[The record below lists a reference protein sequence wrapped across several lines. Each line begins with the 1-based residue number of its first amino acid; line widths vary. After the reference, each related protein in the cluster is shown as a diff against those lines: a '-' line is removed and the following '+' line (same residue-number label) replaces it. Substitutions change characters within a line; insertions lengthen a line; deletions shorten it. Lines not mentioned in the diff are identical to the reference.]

1 MEYLTERIT
10 ISDDLCNGKPTI
22 RGMRIT
28 VESILGYLSAGD
40 KVEDIIEAFPI
51 LEEADIYACM
61 DFASKLMN
69 RSFVI
74 KPVA

>member
-10 ISDDLCNGKPTI
+10 ISNDLCNGKPTI
-22 RGMRIT
+22 RGLRVT

-61 DFASKLMN
+61 DFARLLMN

>member
-28 VESILGYLSAGD
+28 AESILGYLSAGD
-40 KVEDIIEAFPI
+40 SIEDIITAFPI
-51 LEEADIYACM
+51 LEEEDIYACM
-61 DFASKLMN
+61 DFARKLMN